1 MPGKQQKLS
10 NPGGPDLNQYLHS
23 SRPANWLILTLVL
36 LLILMVVIWSFL
48 GTMKTTVSV
57 TGIHEDGHFIG
68 FLMPKDALSLEPGM
82 DMDYNGDTVGILT
95 YRDTMALTAQETA
108 EVIANT
114 YYLSQIALNEYNL
127 TIQADIDPNR
137 CPEGVVTLEIVVG
150 ETRPFD
156 FLMN

>member
-1 MPGKQQKLS
+1 MPNKKQKLS

-23 SRPANWLILTLVL
+23 PRPASWLILTLVL
-36 LLILMVVIWSFL
+36 LLIITVVIWSFL

-57 TGIHEDGHFIG
+57 TGIHKDGHFTG

-82 DMDYNGDTVGILT
+82 DMDYNGHTIGVLT
-95 YRDTMALTAQETA
+95 YRDTIALTAQEVA
-108 EVIANT
+108 DAIDNN
-114 YYLSQIALNEYNL
+114 YYLSQMMLNEYNL
-127 TIQADIDPNR
+127 TIRADIDPGG

-156 FLMN
+156 FVMN

>member
-1 MPGKQQKLS
+1 MPNKKQKLS

-23 SRPANWLILTLVL
+23 PRPASWLILTLVL
-36 LLILMVVIWSFL
+36 LLITMVLVWSFL

-57 TGIHEDGHFIG
+57 TGIHEDGHFTG

-95 YRDTMALTAQETA
+95 YRDTIALTAQETA
-108 EVIANT
+108 EAIGNN
-114 YYLSQIALNEYNL
+114 YYLSQIELNEYNL
-127 TIQADIDPNR
+127 AVQADIDPNS
-137 CPEGVVTLEIVVG
+137 CPEGVITLEIVVG
-150 ETRPFD
+150 KTRPFD